1 MSEVVLKD
9 HSIHEPSTAHIH
21 PLETIPQGTQ
31 ADGVLN
37 GHDHHD
43 VDTGILGKC
52 FLGLV
57 ALIAFSFG
65 SMWIMTNSMLGAL
78 SVNDS
83 VPSSSY
89 VERPALQSAWPAKP
103 IDTPLD
109 SPREMPVLQAD
120 PEMPNVELREEDEA
134 QLENYNWAKDD
145 KGRTV
150 GVTLPVDRAIDLT
163 IERGLPSDNRAKAVV
178 DKPTGEP
185 AEMGAISSSHRY
197 MRDQE
202 RKAGKKTQPSI
213 KNGKQEMRSR
223 EIQPQSSATG
233 SAANNSTLNKVDS
246 DGRNLGMRRSP
257 F

>member
-9 HSIHEPSTAHIH
+9 ESIHEPTTAHIH

-37 GHDHHD
+37 GHDQRD
-43 VDTGILGKC
+43 VDTGILAKC

-65 SMWIMTNSMLGAL
+65 SMWIMTNSMLGSL
-78 SVNDS
+78 QKGDS

-89 VERPALQSAWPAKP
+89 VERPALRSSWPVKP

-109 SPREMPVLQAD
+109 SPQEMPVLQAD

-134 QLENYNWAKDD
+134 LLENYNWAKDE
-145 KGRTV
+145 KGRTT

-163 IERGLPSDNRAKAVV
+163 VERGLPSDNRTQATVQE
-178 DKPTGEP
+178 PTGEP
-185 AEMGAISSSHRY
+185 AEMGAIPYSQKY
-197 MRDQE
+197 MRDAE
-202 RKAGKKTQPSI
+202 RKKMASGAKAGS
-213 KNGKQEMRSR
+213 GKEEMRSR
-223 EIQPQSSATG
+223 AINPQNAAANGSAT
-233 SAANNSTLNKVDS
+233 NKMDA
-246 DGRNLGMRRSP
+246 DGRALGLRRSP
-257 F
+257 Y